1 MKSYVVKA
9 LETVKTIDL
18 PKLDSSVQRRI
29 QKKIDQIRRDPH
41 SYGKPLGGELVG
53 LYKVRVGKFRIVY
66 QVREE
71 ELLILIIA
79 IAHREE
85 IYDLASTRAG

>member
-1 MKSYVVKA
+1 MKSYAVKA
-9 LETVKTIDL
+9 LQPVKTVDL

-29 QKKIDQIRRDPH
+29 KKKIDQIRSDPH
-41 SYGKPLGGELVG
+41 RSGKPLGGELVG

-66 QVREE
+66 QVRER

-79 IAHREE
+79 IAHQEE